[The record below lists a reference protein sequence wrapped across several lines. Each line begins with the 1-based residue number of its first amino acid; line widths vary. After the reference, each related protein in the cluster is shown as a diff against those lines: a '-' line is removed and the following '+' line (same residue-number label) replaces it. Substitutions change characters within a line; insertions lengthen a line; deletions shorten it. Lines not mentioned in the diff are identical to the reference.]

1 MVRAWQID
9 GLINAARSYGA
20 LHGIRMST
28 VSKRLFND
36 GKVLAR
42 TRARLRHHHEAP
54 QRCHGDPYQAPGGGL
69 RLSASQRDRRGSL
82 RARFA
87 TGVLTYVADA
97 GRSEGPNQRH
107 QFVR

>member
-9 GLINAARSYGA
+9 RLINAARSYGA

-42 TRARLRHHHEAP
+42 LERGCAITTRRHNAAMATLTRHPGVVSDFPPPKGTGAGPFARDLQQE
-54 QRCHGDPYQAPGGGL
+54 C
-69 RLSASQRDRRGSL
+69 
-82 RARFA
+82 
-87 TGVLTYVADA
+87 
-97 GRSEGPNQRH
+97 
-107 QFVR
+107 